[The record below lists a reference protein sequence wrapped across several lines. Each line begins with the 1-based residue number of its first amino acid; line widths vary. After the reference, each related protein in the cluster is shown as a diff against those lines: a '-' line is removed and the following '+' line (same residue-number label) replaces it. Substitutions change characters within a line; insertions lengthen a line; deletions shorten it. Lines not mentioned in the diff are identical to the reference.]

1 MASVPLPPY
10 RACRVTGDCLD
21 GSPSIPAFTN
31 GRLWNGFQQP
41 LFSRPSVLQLALLM
55 PGQVEFDA
63 SGTAV
68 IVIADDGEPFLV
80 NGQQIEVNGRRI
92 EVFAVG
98 SGWWCWEEADTGIG
112 PATDAPLDKRF
123 DDVLFGTTQEEFD
136 ALEVHG
142 VRNVRTPAGENV
154 GIREVDDVNPELF
167 SVYVH
172 FRAGGVECVGD
183 HGTLHLALKYA
194 RELANRFGCPIH
206 NFAPMPV
213 PPRAPS
219 TAV

>member
-1 MASVPLPPY
+1 MCI
-10 RACRVTGDCLD
+10 RDR
-21 GSPSIPAFTN
+21 
-31 GRLWNGFQQP
+31 
-41 LFSRPSVLQLALLM
+41 
-55 PGQVEFDA
+55 
-63 SGTAV
+63 
-68 IVIADDGEPFLV
+68 
-80 NGQQIEVNGRRI
+80 
-92 EVFAVG
+92 
-98 SGWWCWEEADTGIG
+98 
-112 PATDAPLDKRF
+112 DKRF